1 MLLLRRQK
9 SQVLGTMPMVEKL
22 KYVNLIMEVE
32 PQIKTGGPTT
42 EQKWSTS
49 KETQNKWVA
58 NRNPTIIVLPI
69 GRL

>member
-42 EQKWSTS
+42 EQ
-49 KETQNKWVA
+49 
-58 NRNPTIIVLPI
+58 
-69 GRL
+69 